1 MQSVKYLFVSCNNC
15 NNCSN
20 YTISVFYSNT
30 GINNLRSDSHYHIN
44 KNSRSKEGDAADNSE
59 YMMQQDV
66 AAENM
71 ATHYHESTYWHDLE
85 NQDQQR

>member
-1 MQSVKYLFVSCNNC
+1 MQSVKYFVSC

-20 YTISVFYSNT
+20 YTINIFYSNT
-30 GINNLRSDSHYHIN
+30 GINNLRSDSHIN
-44 KNSRSKEGDAADNSE
+44 KNSRSKKGDAADNSE

-71 ATHYHESTYWHDLE
+71 ATHYHHESTYWHDLE